1 MTLFN
6 QKSTGEKMTDQ
17 ELERFM
23 HNTNSYAL
31 SLERRIVDLEKHNRS
46 FLTLYIA
53 GVIMLVFTIAAL
65 ILLA

>member
-1 MTLFN
+1 
-6 QKSTGEKMTDQ
+6 MTDQ